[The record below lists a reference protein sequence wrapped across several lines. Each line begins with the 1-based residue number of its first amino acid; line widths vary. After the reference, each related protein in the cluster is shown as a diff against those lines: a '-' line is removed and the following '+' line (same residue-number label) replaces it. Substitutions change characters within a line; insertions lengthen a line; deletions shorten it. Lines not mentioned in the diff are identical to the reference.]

1 MKNLMKERNDLKEE
15 LESIDKQME
24 LLKTRKEIATKT
36 LENLKLRFKKE
47 CLRDSGGHDTHYWLR
62 MSIETPIGKFS
73 QEQWDNVAVDW
84 PKTLLEYIA
93 KNEELFCYEDLRFFV
108 TSKGKE
114 YISEYRKL
122 IDAQNKLKEL

>member
-1 MKNLMKERNDLKEE
+1 VEKMKNLMKERNDLKEE

-73 QEQWDNVAVDW
+73 QEQ
-84 PKTLLEYIA
+84 
-93 KNEELFCYEDLRFFV
+93 
-108 TSKGKE
+108 
-114 YISEYRKL
+114 
-122 IDAQNKLKEL
+122 